1 MSIQTKIAEGGQI
14 AEQTAPGVSDAI
26 HQISLGYIG
35 RWDAERGDYES
46 TDEALIFLN
55 NDNEQTCHVVAPDAK
70 AIAAFIV
77 RAVKSHDALVK
88 ALESAEIAVAEL
100 CQDQN
105 PANECWNI
113 LSGVRTALA
122 SAREVQ
128 P

>member
-1 MSIQTKIAEGGQI
+1 MSRPKIAEGGQS

-88 ALESAEIAVAEL
+88 ALEDARALIDVPGQPLWSDCRAAV
-100 CQDQN
+100 D
-105 PANECWNI
+105 I
-113 LSGVRTALA
+113 LNAALA